1 MNSCVVH
8 RRLSTRLGALQSDSG
23 ISRLLRQDRVE
34 RLHGGED
41 VGGNVGGHGS
51 SGVQTGRHGRG
62 SRGLPYQAT
71 VSRPPIILL
80 SVYCEMPERILWL
93 VDEYVMKSEPPKR
106 LMPIVARTAHPRRP
120 ASPTNGASAA
130 WQRRKNNLLLAGQ
143 ALGSV
148 GFCRGGSRI

>member
-8 RRLSTRLGALQSDSG
+8 RRLSIRLGASQRDSG

-34 RLHGGED
+34 RLHGRED
-41 VGGNVGGHGS
+41 VGGNVGGRRS
-51 SGVQTGRHGRG
+51 SGVQAGRHGRG
-62 SRGLPYQAT
+62 SRSLPYQAT
-71 VSRPPIILL
+71 VSQPPIILL

-93 VDEYVMKSEPPKR
+93 VDEYVMKSEPPER
-106 LMPIVARTAHPRRP
+106 LMPIVGRTAHPRRP
-120 ASPTNGASAA
+120 ASPTNSASIGG
-130 WQRRKNNLLLAGQ
+130 QQRKNTLLLAGQ